1 MIAGTHRGVFRRSQ
15 IGLLEGC
22 VVAAWRGVNREV
34 PPGLTARLLVGAV
47 WPFSY
52 RRLPSRRLGCQ
63 ETVGFSAMTQTTNAS
78 YLERRYEKNPHIV
91 SRLIGD
97 EFILVPVRHD
107 VADLEAIYTLTGTG
121 VRIWEL
127 MDGELTGH
135 ELRDRIVEEFDVGP
149 EDAEEDLIQFL
160 RQLEEIN
167 GVLVLEGD

>member
-1 MIAGTHRGVFRRSQ
+1 V
-15 IGLLEGC
+15 GL
-22 VVAAWRGVNREV
+22 VD
-34 PPGLTARLLVGAV
+34 
-47 WPFSY
+47 
-52 RRLPSRRLGCQ
+52 
-63 ETVGFSAMTQTTNAS
+63 MTQS
-78 YLERRYEKNPHIV
+78 SEGGYLEKRYGKNPHIV
-91 SRLIGD
+91 SRPIGD

-135 ELRDRIVEEFDVGP
+135 ELRDRIVEEFDVTR

-167 GVLVLEGD
+167 GVLVFEGD